1 MRTAKVEGLGDAMS
15 ERVTLELPSELVRQA
30 RALAASTN
38 RRFEDAVA
46 EWIGQAVAEPP
57 IESLPDAELLAACNR
72 MLPEASQTELSDL
85 LAENREGEL
94 NAVSRERLDGLLA
107 VYRRGLVQKARAVK
121 AAVARGLMPRLDKKP
136 MPRLA
141 GNCKR
146 LVAILANDDDKHIA
160 GSLR

>member
-1 MRTAKVEGLGDAMS
+1 MS

-46 EWIGQAVAEPP
+46 EWIEQAIAEPSV
-57 IESLPDAELLAACNR
+57 ESLSDAELLSTCNR
-72 MLPEASQTELSDL
+72 MLPEAMQSELSEL
-85 LAENREGEL
+85 LAENRDGQL

-121 AAVARGLMPRLDKKP
+121 AAVARGLTQRLDEH
-136 MPRLA
+136 A
-141 GNCKR
+141 
-146 LVAILANDDDKHIA
+146 A
-160 GSLR
+160 